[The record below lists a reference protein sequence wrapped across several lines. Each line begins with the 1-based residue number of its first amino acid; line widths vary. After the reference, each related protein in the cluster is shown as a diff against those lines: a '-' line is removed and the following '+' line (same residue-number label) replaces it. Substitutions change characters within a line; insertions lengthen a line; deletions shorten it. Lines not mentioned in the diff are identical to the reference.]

1 MMGRIVLQACGME
14 SWINGDWRSCIFDPV
29 TGLIGDAAFGLL
41 VASGLYFSLYLAGG
55 GDIRTPT
62 VVSILLGGALFTMLP
77 GAYTGLAQS
86 LLVIGI
92 GAVFLQ
98 IAQRYILDP
107 STQ

>member
-1 MMGRIVLQACGME
+1 MIGRITLQACGME
-14 SWINGDWRSCIFDPV
+14 GWINGDWRSCVFDPV
-29 TGLIGDAAFGLL
+29 PGLIGDGAFGLL
-41 VASGLYFSLYLAGG
+41 IAVELYFSLYLAGG

-62 VVSILLGGALFTMLP
+62 VVSILLGGALFAMLP

-107 STQ
+107 TTQ